1 VTVELIFHAVFEL
14 NRHDGWHVI
23 RSDFMRHVALRVGLL
38 RSRRIDAVQEFSHGG
53 RAMIHRIELDVDF
66 LEVTQ
71 RHDDGDYLYVKM
83 CVLLLHPRSC

>member
-1 VTVELIFHAVFEL
+1 
-14 NRHDGWHVI
+14 
-23 RSDFMRHVALRVGLL
+23 
-38 RSRRIDAVQEFSHGG
+38 
-53 RAMIHRIELDVDF
+53 MIHRIELDVDF

>member
-1 VTVELIFHAVFEL
+1 
-14 NRHDGWHVI
+14 
-23 RSDFMRHVALRVGLL
+23 L

-71 RHDDGDYLYVKM
+71 RHDDGDYSRVKM
-83 CVLLLHPRSC
+83 CVLSLHLRSFFSAEGVCVSVCPCRRVKKL